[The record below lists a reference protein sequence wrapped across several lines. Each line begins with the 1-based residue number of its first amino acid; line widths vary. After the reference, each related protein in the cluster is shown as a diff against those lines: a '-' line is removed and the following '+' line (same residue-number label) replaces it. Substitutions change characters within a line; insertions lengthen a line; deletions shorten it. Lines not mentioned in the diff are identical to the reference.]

1 MRREVSPNVAPRTH
15 SRWSPAI
22 HHLRCCITRPKHQPS
37 DDISDP
43 APERAE
49 APAPTLGK
57 RWNHLFP
64 EQLKRLQRLL
74 QGHPPKPMV
83 GTKHVVSTTCL
94 LLHQL
99 APDRLRASDH

>member
-15 SRWSPAI
+15 ARWSPAI

-64 EQLKRLQRLL
+64 EQLK
-74 QGHPPKPMV
+74 
-83 GTKHVVSTTCL
+83 
-94 LLHQL
+94 
-99 APDRLRASDH
+99 